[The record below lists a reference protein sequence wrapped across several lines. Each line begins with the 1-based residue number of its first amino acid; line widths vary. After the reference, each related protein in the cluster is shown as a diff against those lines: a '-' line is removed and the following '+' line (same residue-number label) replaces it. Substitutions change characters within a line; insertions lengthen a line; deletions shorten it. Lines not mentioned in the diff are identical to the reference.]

1 MCYIIEYIAC
11 TYPTDW
17 QELFHQSRER
27 ACKIRDYV
35 QRKLSDLLIS
45 VRIPLQSAVKCTIIQ
60 VTKERQ
66 RKKGGRAVHR
76 LKEIIREK
84 MSESVKAVLPI
95 IAIIVVLSFTIAPL
109 PSAVLLSFLVGAVL
123 LIAGMSLFNL
133 GAETAMIPMGD
144 EIGSFI
150 TKSRRLSV
158 MIPISLLIGILITV
172 AEPDLQV
179 LANQVPT
186 VPDAVL
192 TISVAVG
199 VGLFLVI
206 SLLRMLFSI
215 ALPHILLVCYALVF
229 GLMAFVPKDFIA
241 IAFDSGGVTT
251 GPMTVPFIMAMGVGI
266 ASIRRD
272 KHAAAD
278 SFGLV
283 GLSSIGP
290 VISVLILG
298 LLYRPDGSDYV
309 APVIAQITDS
319 REMWLQFTDISG
331 GFAFYCKDTLLA
343 LGPIVLFFGVFQILG
358 RRLNKRRLIRILAGI
373 VYTYVGLVLFL
384 TGVNV
389 GFMPA
394 GHLIGRSLAELANPW
409 ILIPISM
416 VIGYFI
422 VAAEPAVH
430 VLKAQIEEIS
440 SGAISSKAVNIS
452 LSVGVMIALAL
463 AMVRLLTH
471 LSILWF
477 LIPGYAIAI
486 LLAFRTPKIFTA
498 IAFDSGGVVSGP
510 MATTFLLPLAI
521 GVCSALGGDIVT
533 EAFGVVA
540 MIAMT
545 PLLTIQIMGFIYKL
559 RTGKGEENEN
569 LLDIPVD
576 DVEIIE

>member
-1 MCYIIEYIAC
+1 M
-11 TYPTDW
+11 
-17 QELFHQSRER
+17 
-27 ACKIRDYV
+27 
-35 QRKLSDLLIS
+35 
-45 VRIPLQSAVKCTIIQ
+45 
-60 VTKERQ
+60 
-66 RKKGGRAVHR
+66 HR

>member
-1 MCYIIEYIAC
+1 
-11 TYPTDW
+11 
-17 QELFHQSRER
+17 
-27 ACKIRDYV
+27 V